1 MGPPSF
7 PAKGGRPVWTL
18 GPFCRDNRVLNWR
31 VLIPKLMYNGLS
43 LLCTFTTDLQFSFQL
58 AIESGSTLRIIRFY
72 SHVPG
77 RQGSEPVSSGSL
89 CGQVGSDCSLVDH
102 TPSPFLSPLYLSSGS
117 IGTPANLCRPIP
129 PLPST
134 SLSPAT
140 PGEGHCR
147 AQPIHLPIP
156 MPPTR
161 ENGDRWPLPSVRS

>member
-18 GPFCRDNRVLNWR
+18 GPFCRDSRALNLR
-31 VLIPKLMYNGLS
+31 VLILKLMYNALS
-43 LLCTFTTDLQFSFQL
+43 LLSTFTTDLQFSSQL

-102 TPSPFLSPLYLSSGS
+102 TLSPLLSPLYLSSGS
-117 IGTPANLCRPIP
+117 IGTPANLCRPTP
-129 PLPST
+129 PLPSASCHQPPQGRGT
-134 SLSPAT
+134 AELSPF
-140 PGEGHCR
+140 
-147 AQPIHLPIP
+147 IF
-156 MPPTR
+156 
-161 ENGDRWPLPSVRS
+161 